1 MESKVTGR
9 VQLAISNLEA
19 EHVVEAGVVLAE
31 FSKTLVGASSRC
43 TMHYFEFD
51 FPDQGNGAHLQVRF
65 QPSDCGGSKV
75 GFRSDLRAVLTGTG
89 RCRCV
94 VATRTTGCSST
105 LTSRTSSKNRLE
117 SDSRELKRA

>member
-1 MESKVTGR
+1 ASLESKVTGR

-65 QPSDCGGSKV
+65 TRGSH
-75 GFRSDLRAVLTGTG
+75 GYW
-89 RCRCV
+89 
-94 VATRTTGCSST
+94 T
-105 LTSRTSSKNRLE
+105 LQMRRGNKDDRVFFDADFE
-117 SDSRELKRA
+117 DV